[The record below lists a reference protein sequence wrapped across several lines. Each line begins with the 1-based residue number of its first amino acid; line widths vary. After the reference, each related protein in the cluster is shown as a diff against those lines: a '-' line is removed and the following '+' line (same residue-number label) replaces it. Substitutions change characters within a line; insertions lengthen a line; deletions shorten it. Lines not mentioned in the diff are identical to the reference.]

1 MSGDWFAWFVAGMWV
16 SIGIRD
22 LGEYMRRRRNES
34 KPRAA
39 VSARITSPCAS
50 LRHVLSRR
58 TGSGQTKN
66 AQTLSKG
73 ASVTEAEQ
81 TIQRALHELR
91 LQKGNGAWCMNR
103 IEAILEEGLKGATS

>member
-1 MSGDWFAWFVAGMWV
+1 M
-16 SIGIRD
+16 
-22 LGEYMRRRRNES
+22 
-34 KPRAA
+34 
-39 VSARITSPCAS
+39 SARITKPSAS
-50 LRHVLSRR
+50 LRPVLSRR

-66 AQTLSKG
+66 AQTYSKG

-91 LQKGNGAWCMNR
+91 LQKGNGQWCMNR